1 MERESEE
8 KAQREAMRASESNTT
23 EPNVRLRGVLE
34 LQYRTHT
41 EGSLSRMRIL
51 GSVESIGAV
60 QGIHIYSLGVSCSS
74 YVS

>member
-34 LQYRTHT
+34 LQYRT
-41 EGSLSRMRIL
+41 LKVLYL
-51 GSVESIGAV
+51 GCG
-60 QGIHIYSLGVSCSS
+60 YSGQ
-74 YVS
+74 